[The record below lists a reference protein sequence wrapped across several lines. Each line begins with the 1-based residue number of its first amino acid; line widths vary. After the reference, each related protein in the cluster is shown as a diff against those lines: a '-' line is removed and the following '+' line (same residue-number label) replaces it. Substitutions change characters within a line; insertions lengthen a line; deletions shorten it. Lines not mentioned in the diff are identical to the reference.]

1 MNGYKDP
8 ENEKRMEMKMS
19 TQSTFEQR
27 QMKKRNLRRMLIISI
42 PVVIVTGLLLLLSF
56 YVVPAGH
63 VGVITRWGAV
73 NRVVNPGLGMK
84 IPLVEA
90 VHQMSVQTQKDEVD
104 ASSASSNLQTVTAL
118 IAVNY
123 RLDGQFAS
131 TVYQTIGENYQQIV
145 VAPSI
150 QNAFK
155 SATATYTA
163 ENLIKLREQVR
174 LDAENELQKQLEPYH
189 IIVENFNIINFDFS
203 PEYNASIEAKQ
214 VMEQNVQTARL
225 ELEKAKIAAEQRVVE
240 AQGQADS
247 QKALNDTGALTP
259 EYLQYLFLTNWNGN
273 LPEVISGTSPVFD
286 IGDYLPEE

>member
-1 MNGYKDP
+1 
-8 ENEKRMEMKMS
+8 MEMKMS
-19 TQSTFEQR
+19 TQPTFEQR
-27 QMKKRNLRRMLIISI
+27 QKKKRNFRLTLIISI

>member
-1 MNGYKDP
+1 
-8 ENEKRMEMKMS
+8 MKMS
-19 TQSTFEQR
+19 TQPTFEQR
-27 QMKKRNLRRMLIISI
+27 QKKKRNFRLTLIISI